1 MNFFNNMDKETDL
14 IVGDKYFLII
24 DNKNGRKFVT
34 TQMKK
39 INISKKVIN
48 LLFFEGKKLNTFWD
62 VTNEDNYIEIK
73 SKEFLNENKFEDEEI
88 EYTNEKIIGNSNKEI
103 YQSDNAQKLTDDEIK
118 DLKEKTKNKDE
129 LIKTILENN
138 TSMEKRTIFSQEK
151 IIKKKTKKYK
161 NLIWI
166 TSTSLFNIIETFFI
180 IDPKIINYLRMDTI
194 STMLINTN
202 FMEGKT
208 LIFEE
213 TNNILTQAYCMR
225 TPYNGKVISLFK
237 EKICNKN
244 LNIFNLTR
252 KQKSLISYMNIN
264 CFLNKKS
271 FGYDIF
277 IKKFQNYFSNLVIC
291 LKMDIEIPI
300 YFFNLL
306 PFLKYSGNIII
317 FGKDKEI
324 LINID
329 KILNEN
335 KLGIDTKIIETI
347 TREYQIL
354 ELRTHPMM
362 NNKGYS
368 GYVLVSYKTVPLE

>member
-1 MNFFNNMDKETDL
+1 MDKETDL

-24 DNKNGRKFVT
+24 DNKNRRKFVT

-103 YQSDNAQKLTDDEIK
+103 YQSYNAQKLTDDEIK

-225 TPYNGKVISLFK
+225 TPYHGKVISLFK

-277 IKKFQNYFSNLVIC
+277 TQKFQNYFSNLVIC

-368 GYVLVSYKTVPLE
+368 GYVLVSYKAVPLE

>member
-1 MNFFNNMDKETDL
+1 MDKETDL

-24 DNKNGRKFVT
+24 DNKNRRKFVT

-88 EYTNEKIIGNSNKEI
+88 EYTNEKIIRNSNKEI

-277 IKKFQNYFSNLVIC
+277 TQKFQNYFSNIVIC

>member
-1 MNFFNNMDKETDL
+1 MDKETDL
-14 IVGDKYFLII
+14 IIGDKYFLII

-264 CFLNKKS
+264 CFLNKES

-354 ELRTHPMM
+354 ELRTHPMT

-368 GYVLVSYKTVPLE
+368 GYVLVSYKAAPLEQ

>member
-1 MNFFNNMDKETDL
+1 MDKETDL
-14 IVGDKYFLII
+14 IVADKYFLII

-88 EYTNEKIIGNSNKEI
+88 EYTNEKIIGNTNKEI

-277 IKKFQNYFSNLVIC
+277 TQKFQNYFSNLVIC

>member
-14 IVGDKYFLII
+14 IIGDKYFLII
-24 DNKNGRKFVT
+24 DNKNRRKFVT

-277 IKKFQNYFSNLVIC
+277 TQKFQNYFSNLVIC

>member
-1 MNFFNNMDKETDL
+1 MDKETDL

-24 DNKNGRKFVT
+24 DNKNRRKFVT

-88 EYTNEKIIGNSNKEI
+88 EYTNEKIIGNTNKEI

-277 IKKFQNYFSNLVIC
+277 TQKFQNYFSNLVIC

>member
-1 MNFFNNMDKETDL
+1 MDKETDL

-24 DNKNGRKFVT
+24 DNKNRRKFVT

-88 EYTNEKIIGNSNKEI
+88 EYTNEKIIGNTNKEI

-277 IKKFQNYFSNLVIC
+277 NQKFQNYFSNLVIC

>member
-1 MNFFNNMDKETDL
+1 MDKETDL
-14 IVGDKYFLII
+14 IIGDKYFLII
-24 DNKNGRKFVT
+24 DNKNRRKFVT

-264 CFLNKKS
+264 CFLNKES

>member
-1 MNFFNNMDKETDL
+1 MDKETDL
-14 IVGDKYFLII
+14 IIGDKYFLII

-88 EYTNEKIIGNSNKEI
+88 EYTNEKIIGNTNKEI

-277 IKKFQNYFSNLVIC
+277 TQKFQNYFSNLVIC

>member
-1 MNFFNNMDKETDL
+1 MDKETDL

-24 DNKNGRKFVT
+24 DNKNRRKFVT

-88 EYTNEKIIGNSNKEI
+88 EYTNEKIIGNTNKEI

-354 ELRTHPMM
+354 ELRTHPMI

-368 GYVLVSYKTVPLE
+368 GYVLVSYKAAPLEQ

>member
-1 MNFFNNMDKETDL
+1 
-14 IVGDKYFLII
+14 
-24 DNKNGRKFVT
+24 
-34 TQMKK
+34 
-39 INISKKVIN
+39 
-48 LLFFEGKKLNTFWD
+48 
-62 VTNEDNYIEIK
+62 
-73 SKEFLNENKFEDEEI
+73 
-88 EYTNEKIIGNSNKEI
+88 
-103 YQSDNAQKLTDDEIK
+103 
-118 DLKEKTKNKDE
+118 
-129 LIKTILENN
+129 
-138 TSMEKRTIFSQEK
+138 MEKRTIFSQEK

-277 IKKFQNYFSNLVIC
+277 TQKFQNYFSNLVIC

>member
-1 MNFFNNMDKETDL
+1 MDKETDL

-62 VTNEDNYIEIK
+62 VTNEDKYIEIK

-88 EYTNEKIIGNSNKEI
+88 EYTNEKIIGNTNKEI

-264 CFLNKKS
+264 CFLNKES

-277 IKKFQNYFSNLVIC
+277 TQKFQNYFSNLVIC

>member
-1 MNFFNNMDKETDL
+1 MDKETDL

-264 CFLNKKS
+264 CFLNKES

-335 KLGIDTKIIETI
+335 KLGVDIKIIETI

-368 GYVLVSYKTVPLE
+368 GYVLTGYKAAPIE

>member
-1 MNFFNNMDKETDL
+1 MDKETDL

-88 EYTNEKIIGNSNKEI
+88 EYTNEKIIGNTNKEI

-264 CFLNKKS
+264 CFLNKES

-277 IKKFQNYFSNLVIC
+277 NQKFQNYFSNLVIC

>member
-1 MNFFNNMDKETDL
+1 MDKETDL

-24 DNKNGRKFVT
+24 DNKNRRKFVT

-88 EYTNEKIIGNSNKEI
+88 EYTNEKIIGNTNKEI

-264 CFLNKKS
+264 CFLNKES

-277 IKKFQNYFSNLVIC
+277 TQKFQNYFSNLVIC

>member
-1 MNFFNNMDKETDL
+1 MDKETDL

-24 DNKNGRKFVT
+24 DNKNRRKFVT

-88 EYTNEKIIGNSNKEI
+88 EYTNEKIIGNTNKEI

-368 GYVLVSYKTVPLE
+368 GYVLVSYKAAPLEQ

>member
-1 MNFFNNMDKETDL
+1 MDKETDL

-88 EYTNEKIIGNSNKEI
+88 EYTNEKIIGNTNKEI

-264 CFLNKKS
+264 CFLNKES

>member
-1 MNFFNNMDKETDL
+1 MDKETDL

-88 EYTNEKIIGNSNKEI
+88 EYTNEKIIGNTNKEI

-264 CFLNKKS
+264 FFLNKKS

>member
-1 MNFFNNMDKETDL
+1 MDKETDL

-24 DNKNGRKFVT
+24 DNKNRRKFVT

-88 EYTNEKIIGNSNKEI
+88 EYTNEKIIGNTNKEI

>member
-1 MNFFNNMDKETDL
+1 MDKETDL

-62 VTNEDNYIEIK
+62 VTNEENYIEIK

-277 IKKFQNYFSNLVIC
+277 TQKFQNYFSNLVIC

>member
-1 MNFFNNMDKETDL
+1 MDKETDL

-166 TSTSLFNIIETFFI
+166 TSTSLSNIIETFFI

-277 IKKFQNYFSNLVIC
+277 TQKFQNYFSNLVIC

>member
-1 MNFFNNMDKETDL
+1 MDKETDL
-14 IVGDKYFLII
+14 IIGDKYFLII
-24 DNKNGRKFVT
+24 DNKNARKFVT

-88 EYTNEKIIGNSNKEI
+88 EYTNEKIIGNTNKEI

-277 IKKFQNYFSNLVIC
+277 TQKFQNYFSNLVIC

>member
-1 MNFFNNMDKETDL
+1 MDKETDL

-88 EYTNEKIIGNSNKEI
+88 EYTNEKIIGNTNKEI

-277 IKKFQNYFSNLVIC
+277 TQKFQNYFSNLVIC

-368 GYVLVSYKTVPLE
+368 GYVLVSYKAAPLEQ

>member
-1 MNFFNNMDKETDL
+1 MDKETDL

-24 DNKNGRKFVT
+24 DNKNRRKFVT

-88 EYTNEKIIGNSNKEI
+88 EYTNEKIIGNTNKEI

-180 IDPKIINYLRMDTI
+180 IEPKIINYLRMDTI

-277 IKKFQNYFSNLVIC
+277 TQKFQNYFSNLVIC

>member
-1 MNFFNNMDKETDL
+1 MDKETDL

-24 DNKNGRKFVT
+24 DNKNRRKFVT

-208 LIFEE
+208 LIFEYI
-213 TNNILTQAYCMR
+213 NNILTQAYCMI
-225 TPYNGKVISLFK
+225 TPYTGKVISFLK
-237 EKICNKN
+237 EKI
-244 LNIFNLTR
+244 
-252 KQKSLISYMNIN
+252 
-264 CFLNKKS
+264 
-271 FGYDIF
+271 
-277 IKKFQNYFSNLVIC
+277 
-291 LKMDIEIPI
+291 
-300 YFFNLL
+300 
-306 PFLKYSGNIII
+306 
-317 FGKDKEI
+317 
-324 LINID
+324 
-329 KILNEN
+329 
-335 KLGIDTKIIETI
+335 
-347 TREYQIL
+347 
-354 ELRTHPMM
+354 
-362 NNKGYS
+362 
-368 GYVLVSYKTVPLE
+368 

>member
-1 MNFFNNMDKETDL
+1 MDKETDL

-88 EYTNEKIIGNSNKEI
+88 EYTNEKIIGNTNKEI

-138 TSMEKRTIFSQEK
+138 TSMEKRTIFSKEK

>member
-1 MNFFNNMDKETDL
+1 MDKETDL

-88 EYTNEKIIGNSNKEI
+88 EYTNEKIIGNTNKEI

-277 IKKFQNYFSNLVIC
+277 TQKFQNYFSNLVIC

>member
-1 MNFFNNMDKETDL
+1 MDKETDL

-24 DNKNGRKFVT
+24 DNKNRRKFVT

-277 IKKFQNYFSNLVIC
+277 TQKFQNYFSNLVIC

-368 GYVLVSYKTVPLE
+368 GYVLVSYKAVPLE

>member
-1 MNFFNNMDKETDL
+1 
-14 IVGDKYFLII
+14 
-24 DNKNGRKFVT
+24 
-34 TQMKK
+34 
-39 INISKKVIN
+39 
-48 LLFFEGKKLNTFWD
+48 
-62 VTNEDNYIEIK
+62 
-73 SKEFLNENKFEDEEI
+73 
-88 EYTNEKIIGNSNKEI
+88 
-103 YQSDNAQKLTDDEIK
+103 
-118 DLKEKTKNKDE
+118 
-129 LIKTILENN
+129 
-138 TSMEKRTIFSQEK
+138 MEKRTIFSQEK

-166 TSTSLFNIIETFFI
+166 TSTSLFNIIETLFI

-225 TPYNGKVISLFK
+225 TPYNGKVISLFE

>member
-1 MNFFNNMDKETDL
+1 MDKETDL

-88 EYTNEKIIGNSNKEI
+88 EYTNEKIIGNTNKEI

>member
-1 MNFFNNMDKETDL
+1 MDKETDL

-213 TNNILTQAYCMR
+213 TNNILTQVYCMR